1 MASEC
6 VLPIFT
12 HFCKTHICVCLFSE
26 GSAASNFIF
35 NFVILIFYLY
45 LKSQVGVGTTAVI
58 FLAPLE
64 AVKERKVWRLFRDVF
79 PVSACT

>member
-1 MASEC
+1 
-6 VLPIFT
+6 
-12 HFCKTHICVCLFSE
+12 
-26 GSAASNFIF
+26 
-35 NFVILIFYLY
+35 LY